1 MAQAPGS
8 ESDGLGGGEHSAQ
21 TRREIVPG
29 SFVRVV
35 CVLVIPRTHAMA
47 GGSRCAM
54 DRCICA
60 GRRAGHENPT
70 FGRFYLSLK
79 KYVATINTLDLSRQL
94 GVA

>member
-47 GGSRCAM
+47 GGSRWTAM
-54 DRCICA
+54 HM
-60 GRRAGHENPT
+60 RRPPRRTRKSDLRTVLLVIEKIRSND
-70 FGRFYLSLK
+70 
-79 KYVATINTLDLSRQL
+79 KYARLE
-94 GVA
+94 